1 MNNTSQYILSANS
14 VEKGAESQSQN
25 IINDNNRCKLPP
37 SVMRKITGAIIS
49 IINTV
54 FILLMT
60 LFNIIGWLAVA
71 IPVIAFWVFVACY
84 DNSVV
89 INREFITNLAHLS
102 STFSILV
109 LFVYIGMAWV
119 LNRKIPFIY

>member
-1 MNNTSQYILSANS
+1 MNNSSQEGSNAVPVINGTGVESGHHGDNHREKELSPFVMS
-14 VEKGAESQSQN
+14 N
-25 IINDNNRCKLPP
+25 IIG
-37 SVMRKITGAIIS
+37 VIIS

-54 FILLMT
+54 FILVMT

-109 LFVYIGMAWV
+109 LFIYIGMAWV
-119 LNRKIPFIY
+119 LNRKTPFIY

>member
-1 MNNTSQYILSANS
+1 MNNKSQHVLGANS
-14 VEKGAESQSQN
+14 VKKSAESQSQS

-54 FILLMT
+54 FVLVMT
-60 LFNIIGWLAVA
+60 LFNIIGWLTVA

-109 LFVYIGMAWV
+109 LFIYIGMAWV